1 MIDAATGEISTVRG
15 AKFDYET
22 KDTYEFQAVVT
33 DKKST
38 VRVPVTVTVKNVV
51 ECPEFVDVNPTLT
64 VVECAQQGTVVGTVT
79 AIDDDMTNNHTG
91 KAPFYSLVATDDS
104 ADDYKKFA
112 IDNEGVIIVAAD
124 ALASFADKSV
134 YWVRVVATDG
144 SDPTL
149 STYTDVAI
157 NVCKK
162 MDNLFSGS
170 NLWTDYVSP
179 ANLLLPDGMTGYVVT
194 AIDGASATVAAIDY
208 IPQLTPVLLKR
219 DDETVNSFSAPKGF
233 GTTFDTNQLRVTTS
247 DRTVSAGELYL
258 LHNDE
263 FVLTSSGTLPAGRVY
278 LPVSGASAARRLTI
292 GPDGD
297 GTTGVTS
304 LLEGEGSG
312 SAWYCLDGR
321 KLGKAPTKK
330 GVYIK
335 SGRKVVV
342 K

>member
-1 MIDAATGEISTVRG
+1 
-15 AKFDYET
+15 
-22 KDTYEFQAVVT
+22 
-33 DKKST
+33 
-38 VRVPVTVTVKNVV
+38 
-51 ECPEFVDVNPTLT
+51 
-64 VVECAQQGTVVGTVT
+64 
-79 AIDDDMTNNHTG
+79 
-91 KAPFYSLVATDDS
+91 
-104 ADDYKKFA
+104 
-112 IDNEGVIIVAAD
+112 
-124 ALASFADKSV
+124 
-134 YWVRVVATDG
+134 
-144 SDPTL
+144 
-149 STYTDVAI
+149 
-157 NVCKK
+157 
-162 MDNLFSGS
+162 
-170 NLWTDYVSP
+170 
-179 ANLLLPDGMTGYVVT
+179 VVT

-278 LPVSGASAARRLTI
+278 LPVTAGANARRLTI
-292 GPDGD
+292 GPDG
-297 GTTGVTS
+297 GNATGVTS
-304 LLEGEGSG
+304 PLEGEGSG

-335 SGRKVVV
+335 DGRKVVV